1 MLLVFILL
9 SFVLLP
15 LSSTLYLLLSTIVPR
30 NLDRTLTLNLSFGL
44 GTVSKEVTRT
54 STVEAA
60 VCVTRTSGL
69 VVYLRATLL
78 AYLLNHLRV

>member
-1 MLLVFILL
+1 M
-9 SFVLLP
+9 LLP

-44 GTVSKEVTRT
+44 GIVSKEVART

-69 VVYLRATLL
+69 VVI
-78 AYLLNHLRV
+78 